1 MKNKLAWLSW
11 LPLGAVSP
19 LALAVG
25 LGQVTVNS
33 PLQAPLNASAP
44 IVDVSEAALGELRVE
59 VADEAAFTAQGLE
72 WTPLAASVRAEIE
85 RLPGGARVVL
95 RTEQEVLEPWLDLL
109 LTISGPE
116 GRSAEAFTLLFDLP
130 ESAASAPVAAPASH
144 VSPSA
149 TAAQAP
155 PQAVSS
161 SPSPSPS
168 PSSASVASAAQAPGG
183 TAYVASGDSLWGVAA
198 RVKPAEVSVQ
208 QMMLALVEAN
218 PSAFPSGNP
227 DELRAG
233 QTLVVPGREQIM
245 ARSPSQ
251 ASQAVQA
258 MRQTAAAPAPA
269 STPAASEPEATA
281 AAPSSG
287 EEPVLADEALAASEQ
302 LPQGAPEGPLA
313 EGNAEGETESEL
325 AGLTLNDL
333 AEQLRESQAMLQT
346 VLEERDLMRA
356 EMAALRQEVASL
368 TEALQASQ
376 QETQRALAAA
386 EAMAAS
392 AGQAAG
398 ARVSGPGVIA
408 RLEAYQWP
416 LASAA
421 LALLLGAL
429 VWSRKR
435 RERQWEDVPAPAAAV
450 ETPPRR
456 AEPVMESTGTTGA
469 PLAEP
474 PLAEPPPFDIPKAPQ
489 QVAERYEQVS
499 AADEPVTD
507 ELAVQEPVAQE
518 PVAQGPGEHSS
529 LEEPSSQASSPEWS
543 SSEEEVESAVDEDE
557 AALEAA
563 FLDTPEPVEEPA
575 PRPPLALEEPTLVE
589 PTPAGVNQTAP
600 DALPEREEDAA
611 EPSTPQAP
619 AQPVPDDHRAH
630 YIDYHPPSLQANEPD
645 EAETS
650 LSGNADAAPL
660 RTRYTPEEE
669 WEIEEVAFEP
679 RRRDNS
685 DSSKSSK

>member
-1 MKNKLAWLSW
+1 MKNKLAWWSW
-11 LPLGAVSP
+11 LPLGVVSP

-44 IVDVSEAALGELRVE
+44 IVDVSETALGELRVE
-59 VADEAAFTAQGLE
+59 VADEAAFTARGLE

-109 LTISGPE
+109 LTISGPD

-155 PQAVSS
+155 PQAGSS
-161 SPSPSPS
+161 SPSSSPS
-168 PSSASVASAAQAPGG
+168 LASETSAAQVLGG

-208 QMMLALVEAN
+208 QMILALVEAN

-258 MRQTAAAPAPA
+258 MRQTAAAP
-269 STPAASEPEATA
+269 
-281 AAPSSG
+281 SSG
-287 EEPVLADEALAASEQ
+287 EEPVLVDEALAASEQ

-313 EGNAEGETESEL
+313 EGDAESETESEL

-346 VLEERDLMRA
+346 VLEERDLMQA

-376 QETQRALAAA
+376 QETQHALAVA

-398 ARVSGPGVIA
+398 ARASGPGVIA

-456 AEPVMESTGTTGA
+456 AEPVMESTGTAGA

-474 PLAEPPPFDIPKAPQ
+474 PLAEPPPFDIPKAPP

-507 ELAVQEPVAQE
+507 ESAVQEPVAQ
-518 PVAQGPGEHSS
+518 ASGEHSP
-529 LEEPSSQASSPEWS
+529 LEEATE
-543 SSEEEVESAVDEDE
+543 
-557 AALEAA
+557 L
-563 FLDTPEPVEEPA
+563 
-575 PRPPLALEEPTLVE
+575 
-589 PTPAGVNQTAP
+589 
-600 DALPEREEDAA
+600 
-611 EPSTPQAP
+611 STPQAP

-630 YIDYHPPSLQANEPD
+630 YIDYHPPSLQANESD
-645 EAETS
+645 AAETS
-650 LSGNADAAPL
+650 LSGNADAPPL

>member
-1 MKNKLAWLSW
+1 MKNKLAWWSW
-11 LPLGAVSP
+11 LPLGVVSP

-44 IVDVSEAALGELRVE
+44 IVDVSETALGEIRVE
-59 VADEAAFTAQGLE
+59 VADEAAFTARGLE

-95 RTEQEVLEPWLDLL
+95 RTDQEVLEPWLDLL
-109 LTISGPE
+109 LIISGPD

-130 ESAASAPVAAPASH
+130 ESIASAPVAAPASH

-161 SPSPSPS
+161 SPLPSPS
-168 PSSASVASAAQAPGG
+168 PASVASAAQAPGG

-208 QMMLALVEAN
+208 QMILALVEAN

-258 MRQTAAAPAPA
+258 MRQTAAAP
-269 STPAASEPEATA
+269 
-281 AAPSSG
+281 SSG
-287 EEPVLADEALAASEQ
+287 EEPVLVDEALAASEQ

-313 EGNAEGETESEL
+313 EGDAEGETESETESEL

-346 VLEERDLMRA
+346 VLEERDLMQA

-376 QETQRALAAA
+376 QETQHALAAA

-398 ARVSGPGVIA
+398 AGASGPGVIA

-456 AEPVMESTGTTGA
+456 AEPVMESTGTAGA

-474 PLAEPPPFDIPKAPQ
+474 PLAEPPPFDIPKAPP

-507 ELAVQEPVAQE
+507 ELAVQTPVAQ
-518 PVAQGPGEHSS
+518 APGEHSP
-529 LEEPSSQASSPEWS
+529 LEEATE
-543 SSEEEVESAVDEDE
+543 
-557 AALEAA
+557 L
-563 FLDTPEPVEEPA
+563 
-575 PRPPLALEEPTLVE
+575 
-589 PTPAGVNQTAP
+589 
-600 DALPEREEDAA
+600 
-611 EPSTPQAP
+611 STPQAP

-630 YIDYHPPSLQANEPD
+630 CIDYHPPLLQANESD
-645 EAETS
+645 AAETS
-650 LSGNADAAPL
+650 LSGNAHPPPL

>member
-130 ESAASAPVAAPASH
+130 ESAASAPVVAPASH

-155 PQAVSS
+155 PQAGSS

-168 PSSASVASAAQAPGG
+168 PASETSAAQAPGG

-258 MRQTAAAPAPA
+258 MRQTAAAPA

-281 AAPSSG
+281 APSSG
-287 EEPVLADEALAASEQ
+287 EEPGLADEALAASEQ

-313 EGNAEGETESEL
+313 ESNADGDTEGETESEL

-398 ARVSGPGVIA
+398 ARASGPGVIA

-456 AEPVMESTGTTGA
+456 AEPVMESTGTAGA

-474 PLAEPPPFDIPKAPQ
+474 PLAEPPPFDIPKAPP

-507 ELAVQEPVAQE
+507 ELAVQEPVTQE
-518 PVAQGPGEHSS
+518 PGEHSP

-543 SSEEEVESAVDEDE
+543 SIEEEVESAVDEDE

-563 FLDTPEPVEEPA
+563 FLDTPEPVEEPG
-575 PRPPLALEEPTLVE
+575 PHSPLALEEPMLVE
-589 PTPAGVNQTAP
+589 PTPAEAKP
-600 DALPEREEDAA
+600 SEPKAAEELEEEAT
-611 EPSTPQAP
+611 EPSTLQAP
-619 AQPVPDDHRAH
+619 AQPVPEDHRAH
-630 YIDYHPPSLQANEPD
+630 YIDYHPPSLQANEPG

-650 LSGNADAAPL
+650 LSGKTDASPL

>member
-130 ESAASAPVAAPASH
+130 ESAASAPVAAPVSN

-149 TAAQAP
+149 TAAQP
-155 PQAVSS
+155 PQQTVSS
-161 SPSPSPS
+161 SPSPS

-218 PSAFPSGNP
+218 PAAFPSGNP

-233 QTLVVPGREQIM
+233 QTLMVPGREQIM

-287 EEPVLADEALAASEQ
+287 EEPVLVDEALAASEQ

-313 EGNAEGETESEL
+313 EGNAEGDTEGETENEL

-398 ARVSGPGVIA
+398 ARASGPGVIA

-450 ETPPRR
+450 EVPPRR
-456 AEPVMESTGTTGA
+456 AEPVMESTGTAGA

-474 PLAEPPPFDIPKAPQ
+474 PLAEPLPFDIPKAPP

-499 AADEPVTD
+499 AAVEPVTE
-507 ELAVQEPVAQE
+507 ELAVQEPVAQ
-518 PVAQGPGEHSS
+518 ASGEHGPS
-529 LEEPSSQASSPEWS
+529 EEPPSQANPVTWNSIQEDA
-543 SSEEEVESAVDEDE
+543 ESAVDEDE

-563 FLDTPEPVEEPA
+563 FLDTPEPVEEPG
-575 PRPPLALEEPTLVE
+575 PRSPLAMEEPMLVE
-589 PTPAGVNQTAP
+589 PTPAGVNQAAP
-600 DALPEREEDAA
+600 DAPPEREEDAA
-611 EPSTPQAP
+611 EPSTSQAP

-645 EAETS
+645 EAEPS

>member
-161 SPSPSPS
+161 SPSPSL
-168 PSSASVASAAQAPGG
+168 ASVASAAQAPGG

-233 QTLVVPGREQIM
+233 QTLMVPGREQIM

-269 STPAASEPEATA
+269 STPAASE
-281 AAPSSG
+281 
-287 EEPVLADEALAASEQ
+287 Q

-313 EGNAEGETESEL
+313 EGNAEGDTEGEAENEL
-325 AGLTLNDL
+325 AGLILNDL

-398 ARVSGPGVIA
+398 ARASGPGVIA

-450 ETPPRR
+450 EVPPRR
-456 AEPVMESTGTTGA
+456 AEPVMESTGTAGA

-474 PLAEPPPFDIPKAPQ
+474 PLAEPLPFDIPKAPP

-499 AADEPVTD
+499 AAVEPVTE

-518 PVAQGPGEHSS
+518 PGEHSP
-529 LEEPSSQASSPEWS
+529 LEEPSSQASSPVWS
-543 SSEEEVESAVDEDE
+543 SSEEEVESAVDENE

-563 FLDTPEPVEEPA
+563 FLDTPEPVEEPG
-575 PRPPLALEEPTLVE
+575 PRSPLAMEEPMLVE
-589 PTPAGVNQTAP
+589 PTPAGVNQAAP
-600 DALPEREEDAA
+600 DAPPEREEDAA
-611 EPSTPQAP
+611 EPSTSQAP

>member
-161 SPSPSPS
+161 SPSPSL
-168 PSSASVASAAQAPGG
+168 ASVASAAQAPGG

-218 PSAFPSGNP
+218 PAAFPSGNP

-233 QTLVVPGREQIM
+233 QTLMVPGREQIM

-269 STPAASEPEATA
+269 STPAASE
-281 AAPSSG
+281 
-287 EEPVLADEALAASEQ
+287 Q

-313 EGNAEGETESEL
+313 EGNAEGDTEGETENEL
-325 AGLTLNDL
+325 AGLTLHDL

-398 ARVSGPGVIA
+398 ARASGPGVIA

-456 AEPVMESTGTTGA
+456 AEPVMESTGTAGA

-507 ELAVQEPVAQE
+507 ELAVQTPVAQ
-518 PVAQGPGEHSS
+518 APGEHSP
-529 LEEPSSQASSPEWS
+529 LEEATE
-543 SSEEEVESAVDEDE
+543 
-557 AALEAA
+557 L
-563 FLDTPEPVEEPA
+563 
-575 PRPPLALEEPTLVE
+575 
-589 PTPAGVNQTAP
+589 
-600 DALPEREEDAA
+600 
-611 EPSTPQAP
+611 STPQAP

-630 YIDYHPPSLQANEPD
+630 CIDYHPPSLQANESD
-645 EAETS
+645 AAETS
-650 LSGNADAAPL
+650 LSGNADAPPL

-669 WEIEEVAFEP
+669 WAVSYTHLTLPTKRIV
-679 RRRDNS
+679 
-685 DSSKSSK
+685 

>member
-44 IVDVSEAALGELRVE
+44 IVDVSEAALSELRVE

-130 ESAASAPVAAPASH
+130 ESAASAPVATPVSN

-149 TAAQAP
+149 TAAQAL
-155 PQAVSS
+155 PQSVSS
-161 SPSPSPS
+161 SPSPS

-258 MRQTAAAPAPA
+258 MRQTAAAP
-269 STPAASEPEATA
+269 
-281 AAPSSG
+281 SSG

-313 EGNAEGETESEL
+313 EGNAEGDTEGETEGEIESEL

-398 ARVSGPGVIA
+398 ARASGPGVIA

-456 AEPVMESTGTTGA
+456 AEPVMESTGTAGA

-474 PLAEPPPFDIPKAPQ
+474 PLAEPPPFDIPKAPP

-518 PVAQGPGEHSS
+518 PVAQGPGEHSP

-575 PRPPLALEEPTLVE
+575 PRPPLALEEPMLVE
-589 PTPAGVNQTAP
+589 PTPAGVNQAAP
-600 DALPEREEDAA
+600 DAPPEQEEDAA

>member
-1 MKNKLAWLSW
+1 M
-11 LPLGAVSP
+11 
-19 LALAVG
+19 LALAVMPNCG
-25 LGQVTVNS
+25 HAINLAAIS
-33 PLQAPLNASAP
+33 
-44 IVDVSEAALGELRVE
+44 AAL
-59 VADEAAFTAQGLE
+59 AAG
-72 WTPLAASVRAEIE
+72 
-85 RLPGGARVVL
+85 PGGDR
-95 RTEQEVLEPWLDLL
+95 
-109 LTISGPE
+109 
-116 GRSAEAFTLLFDLP
+116 FTF
-130 ESAASAPVAAPASH
+130 
-144 VSPSA
+144 
-149 TAAQAP
+149 
-155 PQAVSS
+155 
-161 SPSPSPS
+161 
-168 PSSASVASAAQAPGG
+168 
-183 TAYVASGDSLWGVAA
+183 
-198 RVKPAEVSVQ
+198 
-208 QMMLALVEAN
+208 
-218 PSAFPSGNP
+218 
-227 DELRAG
+227 
-233 QTLVVPGREQIM
+233 
-245 ARSPSQ
+245 
-251 ASQAVQA
+251 
-258 MRQTAAAPAPA
+258 RQ
-269 STPAASEPEATA
+269 
-281 AAPSSG
+281 
-287 EEPVLADEALAASEQ
+287 VDFADHEALAASEQ

-313 EGNAEGETESEL
+313 EGDAESETESEL

-346 VLEERDLMRA
+346 VLEERDLMQA

-376 QETQRALAAA
+376 QETQHALAVA

-398 ARVSGPGVIA
+398 ARASGPGVIA

-456 AEPVMESTGTTGA
+456 AEPVMESTGTAGA

-474 PLAEPPPFDIPKAPQ
+474 PLAEPPPFDIPKAPP

-507 ELAVQEPVAQE
+507 ESAVQEPVAQ
-518 PVAQGPGEHSS
+518 ASGEHSP
-529 LEEPSSQASSPEWS
+529 LEEATE
-543 SSEEEVESAVDEDE
+543 
-557 AALEAA
+557 L
-563 FLDTPEPVEEPA
+563 
-575 PRPPLALEEPTLVE
+575 
-589 PTPAGVNQTAP
+589 
-600 DALPEREEDAA
+600 
-611 EPSTPQAP
+611 STPQAP

-630 YIDYHPPSLQANEPD
+630 YIDYHPPSLQANESD
-645 EAETS
+645 AAETS
-650 LSGNADAAPL
+650 LSGNADAPPL

>member
-130 ESAASAPVAAPASH
+130 ESAASAPVATPVSN

-149 TAAQAP
+149 TAAQAL
-155 PQAVSS
+155 PQSVSS

-258 MRQTAAAPAPA
+258 MRQTAAAP
-269 STPAASEPEATA
+269 
-281 AAPSSG
+281 SSG

-313 EGNAEGETESEL
+313 EGNAEGDTEGETEGEIESEL

-398 ARVSGPGVIA
+398 ARASGPGVIA

-456 AEPVMESTGTTGA
+456 AEPVMESTGTAGA

-474 PLAEPPPFDIPKAPQ
+474 PLAEPPPFDIPKAPP

-543 SSEEEVESAVDEDE
+543 SSEEEVESTVDEDE

-575 PRPPLALEEPTLVE
+575 PRPPLALEEPALVE

-600 DALPEREEDAA
+600 DASPEREEDAA

>member
-161 SPSPSPS
+161 SPSPSL
-168 PSSASVASAAQAPGG
+168 ASVASAAQAPGG

-218 PSAFPSGNP
+218 PAAFPSGNP

-233 QTLVVPGREQIM
+233 QTLMVPGREQIM

-269 STPAASEPEATA
+269 STPAASE
-281 AAPSSG
+281 
-287 EEPVLADEALAASEQ
+287 Q

-313 EGNAEGETESEL
+313 EGNAEGDTEGETENEL

-398 ARVSGPGVIA
+398 ARASGPGVIA

-450 ETPPRR
+450 EVPPRR
-456 AEPVMESTGTTGA
+456 AEPVMESTGTAGA

-474 PLAEPPPFDIPKAPQ
+474 PLAEPPPFDIPKASP

-499 AADEPVTD
+499 AAVEPVTE
-507 ELAVQEPVAQE
+507 ELAVQEPVAQ
-518 PVAQGPGEHSS
+518 ASGEHGPS
-529 LEEPSSQASSPEWS
+529 EEPPSQANPVTWNSIQEDA
-543 SSEEEVESAVDEDE
+543 ESAVDEDE

-563 FLDTPEPVEEPA
+563 FLDTPEPVEEPG
-575 PRPPLALEEPTLVE
+575 PRSPLAMEEPMLVE
-589 PTPAGVNQTAP
+589 PTPAGVNQAAP
-600 DALPEREEDAA
+600 DAPPEREEDAA
-611 EPSTPQAP
+611 EPSTSQAP

-645 EAETS
+645 EAEPS

>member
-1 MKNKLAWLSW
+1 MKNKLAWWSW
-11 LPLGAVSP
+11 LPLGVVSP

-33 PLQAPLNASAP
+33 PLQVPLNASAP
-44 IVDVSEAALGELRVE
+44 IVDVSETALGELRVE
-59 VADEAAFTAQGLE
+59 VADEAAFTARGLE

-109 LTISGPE
+109 LTISGPD

-161 SPSPSPS
+161 SPSP
-168 PSSASVASAAQAPGG
+168 ASVASAAQAPGG

-258 MRQTAAAPAPA
+258 MRQTAAAP
-269 STPAASEPEATA
+269 
-281 AAPSSG
+281 SSG
-287 EEPVLADEALAASEQ
+287 EEPVLVDEALAASEQ

-313 EGNAEGETESEL
+313 EGDAEGETESEL

-346 VLEERDLMRA
+346 VLEERDLMQA

-398 ARVSGPGVIA
+398 ARASGPGVIA

-435 RERQWEDVPAPAAAV
+435 RERQ
-450 ETPPRR
+450 
-456 AEPVMESTGTTGA
+456 
-469 PLAEP
+469 
-474 PLAEPPPFDIPKAPQ
+474 
-489 QVAERYEQVS
+489 QVS

-507 ELAVQEPVAQE
+507 ESAVQEPVAQ
-518 PVAQGPGEHSS
+518 ASGEHSP
-529 LEEPSSQASSPEWS
+529 LEEATE
-543 SSEEEVESAVDEDE
+543 
-557 AALEAA
+557 L
-563 FLDTPEPVEEPA
+563 
-575 PRPPLALEEPTLVE
+575 
-589 PTPAGVNQTAP
+589 
-600 DALPEREEDAA
+600 
-611 EPSTPQAP
+611 STPQAP

>member
-1 MKNKLAWLSW
+1 MKNKLAWWSW
-11 LPLGAVSP
+11 LPLGVVSP

-44 IVDVSEAALGELRVE
+44 IVDVSETALGELRVE
-59 VADEAAFTAQGLE
+59 VADEAAFTARGLE

-95 RTEQEVLEPWLDLL
+95 RTDQEVLEPWLDLL
-109 LTISGPE
+109 LIISGPD

-130 ESAASAPVAAPASH
+130 ESIASAPVAAPASH

-155 PQAVSS
+155 PQAGSS
-161 SPSPSPS
+161 SPSSSPS
-168 PSSASVASAAQAPGG
+168 LASETSAAQVLGG

-208 QMMLALVEAN
+208 QMILALVEAN

-258 MRQTAAAPAPA
+258 MRQTAAAP
-269 STPAASEPEATA
+269 
-281 AAPSSG
+281 SSG
-287 EEPVLADEALAASEQ
+287 EEPVLVDEALAASEQ

-313 EGNAEGETESEL
+313 EGDAESETESEL

-346 VLEERDLMRA
+346 VLEERDLMQA

-376 QETQRALAAA
+376 QETQHALAVA

-398 ARVSGPGVIA
+398 ARASGPGVIA

-456 AEPVMESTGTTGA
+456 AEPVMESTGTAGA

-474 PLAEPPPFDIPKAPQ
+474 PLAEPPPFDIPKAPP

-507 ELAVQEPVAQE
+507 ELAVQTPVAQ
-518 PVAQGPGEHSS
+518 APGEHSP
-529 LEEPSSQASSPEWS
+529 LEEA
-543 SSEEEVESAVDEDE
+543 
-557 AALEAA
+557 
-563 FLDTPEPVEEPA
+563 T
-575 PRPPLALEEPTLVE
+575 
-589 PTPAGVNQTAP
+589 
-600 DALPEREEDAA
+600 

-650 LSGNADAAPL
+650 LSG
-660 RTRYTPEEE
+660 
-669 WEIEEVAFEP
+669 
-679 RRRDNS
+679 
-685 DSSKSSK
+685 

>member
-1 MKNKLAWLSW
+1 MKNKLAWWSW
-11 LPLGAVSP
+11 LPLGVVSP

-44 IVDVSEAALGELRVE
+44 IVDVSETALGELRVE
-59 VADEAAFTAQGLE
+59 VADEAAFTARGLE

-95 RTEQEVLEPWLDLL
+95 RTDQEVLEPWLDLL
-109 LTISGPE
+109 LIISGPD

-130 ESAASAPVAAPASH
+130 ESIASAPVAAPASH

-155 PQAVSS
+155 PQAGSS
-161 SPSPSPS
+161 SPSSSPS
-168 PSSASVASAAQAPGG
+168 LASETSAAQVLGG

-208 QMMLALVEAN
+208 QMILALVEAN

-258 MRQTAAAPAPA
+258 MRQTAAAP
-269 STPAASEPEATA
+269 
-281 AAPSSG
+281 SSG
-287 EEPVLADEALAASEQ
+287 EEPVLVDEALAASEQ

-313 EGNAEGETESEL
+313 EGDAEGETESETESEL

-346 VLEERDLMRA
+346 VLEERDLMQA

-376 QETQRALAAA
+376 QETQHALAVA

-398 ARVSGPGVIA
+398 ARASGPGVIA

-456 AEPVMESTGTTGA
+456 AEPVMESTGTAGA

-474 PLAEPPPFDIPKAPQ
+474 PLAEPPPFDIPKAPP

-507 ELAVQEPVAQE
+507 ESAVQEPVAQ
-518 PVAQGPGEHSS
+518 ASGEHSP
-529 LEEPSSQASSPEWS
+529 LEEATE
-543 SSEEEVESAVDEDE
+543 
-557 AALEAA
+557 L
-563 FLDTPEPVEEPA
+563 
-575 PRPPLALEEPTLVE
+575 
-589 PTPAGVNQTAP
+589 
-600 DALPEREEDAA
+600 
-611 EPSTPQAP
+611 STPQAP

-630 YIDYHPPSLQANEPD
+630 YIDYHPPSLQANESD
-645 EAETS
+645 AAETS

>member
-1 MKNKLAWLSW
+1 MKNKLAWWSW
-11 LPLGAVSP
+11 LPLGVVSP

-44 IVDVSEAALGELRVE
+44 IVDVSETALGEIRVE
-59 VADEAAFTAQGLE
+59 VADEAAFTARGLE

-109 LTISGPE
+109 LTISGPD

-161 SPSPSPS
+161 SPSP
-168 PSSASVASAAQAPGG
+168 ASVASAAQAPGG

-258 MRQTAAAPAPA
+258 MRQTAAAP
-269 STPAASEPEATA
+269 
-281 AAPSSG
+281 SSG
-287 EEPVLADEALAASEQ
+287 EEPVLVDEALAASEQ

-313 EGNAEGETESEL
+313 EGDAESETESEL

-346 VLEERDLMRA
+346 VLEERDLMQA

-376 QETQRALAAA
+376 QETQHALAVA

-398 ARVSGPGVIA
+398 ARASGPGVIA

-456 AEPVMESTGTTGA
+456 AEPVMESTGTAGA

-474 PLAEPPPFDIPKAPQ
+474 PLAEPPPFDIPKAPP

-507 ELAVQEPVAQE
+507 ESAVQEPVAQ
-518 PVAQGPGEHSS
+518 ASGEHSP
-529 LEEPSSQASSPEWS
+529 LEEATE
-543 SSEEEVESAVDEDE
+543 
-557 AALEAA
+557 L
-563 FLDTPEPVEEPA
+563 
-575 PRPPLALEEPTLVE
+575 
-589 PTPAGVNQTAP
+589 
-600 DALPEREEDAA
+600 
-611 EPSTPQAP
+611 STPQAP

>member
-1 MKNKLAWLSW
+1 MKNKLAWWSW
-11 LPLGAVSP
+11 LPLGVVSP

-44 IVDVSEAALGELRVE
+44 IVDVSETALGELRVE
-59 VADEAAFTAQGLE
+59 VADEAAFTARGLE

-109 LTISGPE
+109 LTISGPD

-161 SPSPSPS
+161 SPSP
-168 PSSASVASAAQAPGG
+168 ASVASAAQAPGG

-258 MRQTAAAPAPA
+258 MRQTAAAP
-269 STPAASEPEATA
+269 
-281 AAPSSG
+281 SSG
-287 EEPVLADEALAASEQ
+287 EEPVLVDEALAASEQ

-313 EGNAEGETESEL
+313 EGDAESETESEL

-346 VLEERDLMRA
+346 VLEERDLMQA

-376 QETQRALAAA
+376 QETQHALAVA

-398 ARVSGPGVIA
+398 ARASGPGVIA

-456 AEPVMESTGTTGA
+456 AEPVMESTGTAGA

-474 PLAEPPPFDIPKAPQ
+474 PLAEPPPFDIPKAPP

-507 ELAVQEPVAQE
+507 ELAVQTPVAQ
-518 PVAQGPGEHSS
+518 APGEHSP
-529 LEEPSSQASSPEWS
+529 LEEATE
-543 SSEEEVESAVDEDE
+543 
-557 AALEAA
+557 L
-563 FLDTPEPVEEPA
+563 
-575 PRPPLALEEPTLVE
+575 
-589 PTPAGVNQTAP
+589 
-600 DALPEREEDAA
+600 
-611 EPSTPQAP
+611 STPQAP

-630 YIDYHPPSLQANEPD
+630 CIDYHPPSLQANESD
-645 EAETS
+645 AAETS
-650 LSGNADAAPL
+650 LSGNADAPPL

>member
-44 IVDVSEAALGELRVE
+44 IVDVSEAALDELRVE

-95 RTEQEVLEPWLDLL
+95 RTDQEVLEPWLDLL
-109 LTISGPE
+109 LTISGPD

-161 SPSPSPS
+161 SPSP
-168 PSSASVASAAQAPGG
+168 ASVASAAQAPGG

-258 MRQTAAAPAPA
+258 MRQTAAAPASA
-269 STPAASEPEATA
+269 ATPAASEPEATA

-302 LPQGAPEGPLA
+302 LPQSAPEGPLA
-313 EGNAEGETESEL
+313 EGNAEGDTEGETESEL

-376 QETQRALAAA
+376 LETQRALAAA

-398 ARVSGPGVIA
+398 ARASGPGVIA

-450 ETPPRR
+450 ETPPQR
-456 AEPVMESTGTTGA
+456 AEPVMESTGTAGA

-474 PLAEPPPFDIPKAPQ
+474 PLAEPPPFDIPKAPE
-489 QVAERYEQVS
+489 VAERYEHVS

-507 ELAVQEPVAQE
+507 ESAVQEPVAQ
-518 PVAQGPGEHSS
+518 ASGEHGP

-543 SSEEEVESAVDEDE
+543 STEEEVESAVDEDE

-563 FLDTPEPVEEPA
+563 FLATPEPVEEPE
-575 PRPPLALEEPTLVE
+575 PRSPLALEEPTLVE
-589 PTPAGVNQTAP
+589 STPAEAKPNE
-600 DALPEREEDAA
+600 PEAAQELEEAT
-611 EPSTPQAP
+611 EPSAPQAP
-619 AQPVPDDHRAH
+619 AQSVPEDHRAH

-645 EAETS
+645 DAETS
-650 LSGNADAAPL
+650 LSGKTDASPL
-660 RTRYTPEEE
+660 RTRYTTEEE

>member
-130 ESAASAPVAAPASH
+130 ESAASAPVAAPASN
-144 VSPSA
+144 VSPFA

-161 SPSPSPS
+161 SPSPSL
-168 PSSASVASAAQAPGG
+168 ASVASAAQAPGG

-218 PSAFPSGNP
+218 PAAFPSGNP

-233 QTLVVPGREQIM
+233 QTLMVPGREQIM

-269 STPAASEPEATA
+269 STPAASE
-281 AAPSSG
+281 
-287 EEPVLADEALAASEQ
+287 Q

-313 EGNAEGETESEL
+313 EGNAEGDTEGETENEL

-398 ARVSGPGVIA
+398 ARASGPGVIA

-450 ETPPRR
+450 EVPPRR
-456 AEPVMESTGTTGA
+456 AEPVMESTGTAGA

-474 PLAEPPPFDIPKAPQ
+474 PLAEPLPFDIPKAPP

-499 AADEPVTD
+499 AAVEPVTE
-507 ELAVQEPVAQE
+507 ELAVQEPVAQ
-518 PVAQGPGEHSS
+518 ASGEHGPS
-529 LEEPSSQASSPEWS
+529 EEPPSQANPVTWNSIQEDA
-543 SSEEEVESAVDEDE
+543 ESAVDEDE

-563 FLDTPEPVEEPA
+563 FLDTPEPVEEPG
-575 PRPPLALEEPTLVE
+575 PRSPLAMEEPMLVE
-589 PTPAGVNQTAP
+589 PTPAGVNQAAP
-600 DALPEREEDAA
+600 DAPPEREEDAA
-611 EPSTPQAP
+611 EPSTSQAP

-645 EAETS
+645 EAEPS

>member
-44 IVDVSEAALGELRVE
+44 IVDVSEAALDELRVE

-130 ESAASAPVAAPASH
+130 ESAASAPVVAPASH

-155 PQAVSS
+155 PQAGSS

-168 PSSASVASAAQAPGG
+168 PASETSAAQAPGG

-251 ASQAVQA
+251 ASRAVQA
-258 MRQTAAAPAPA
+258 MRQTAAAPA

-281 AAPSSG
+281 APSSG
-287 EEPVLADEALAASEQ
+287 EEPGLADEALAASEQ
-302 LPQGAPEGPLA
+302 LPQGVPEGPLA
-313 EGNAEGETESEL
+313 ESNADGDTEGETESEL

-398 ARVSGPGVIA
+398 ARASGPGVIA

-456 AEPVMESTGTTGA
+456 AEPVMESTGTAGA

-474 PLAEPPPFDIPKAPQ
+474 PLAEPPPFDIPKAPP

-507 ELAVQEPVAQE
+507 ESAVQE

-529 LEEPSSQASSPEWS
+529 LEEPSSQASSPVWS

-575 PRPPLALEEPTLVE
+575 PRPPLALEEPMLVE
-589 PTPAGVNQTAP
+589 PTPAGVNQAAP
-600 DALPEREEDAA
+600 DAPPEQEEDAA
-611 EPSTPQAP
+611 EPSTLQAP
-619 AQPVPDDHRAH
+619 AQPVPEDHRAH
-630 YIDYHPPSLQANEPD
+630 YIDYHPPSLQANESD
-645 EAETS
+645 DAETS
-650 LSGNADAAPL
+650 LSGKTDAPPL

>member
-85 RLPGGARVVL
+85 RLPSGARVVL

-109 LTISGPE
+109 LTISGPD

-130 ESAASAPVAAPASH
+130 ESAASTPVAAPVSH

-155 PQAVSS
+155 PQAGSS
-161 SPSPSPS
+161 LPSPLPSPSP
-168 PSSASVASAAQAPGG
+168 ASVASAAQAPGG

-313 EGNAEGETESEL
+313 EGETESEL

-398 ARVSGPGVIA
+398 ARASGPGVIA

-456 AEPVMESTGTTGA
+456 AEPVMESTGTAGA

-474 PLAEPPPFDIPKAPQ
+474 PLAEPPPFDIPKAPP

-499 AADEPVTD
+499 AAVEPVTD

-518 PVAQGPGEHSS
+518 PVAQGPGEHSP

-575 PRPPLALEEPTLVE
+575 PRPPLALEEPMLVE
-589 PTPAGVNQTAP
+589 PTPVGVNQTSP
-600 DALPEREEDAA
+600 DALLEREEDAA

>member
-168 PSSASVASAAQAPGG
+168 PASVASAAQAPGG

-218 PSAFPSGNP
+218 PAAFPSGNP

-233 QTLVVPGREQIM
+233 QTLMVPGREQIM

-269 STPAASEPEATA
+269 STPAASE
-281 AAPSSG
+281 
-287 EEPVLADEALAASEQ
+287 Q

-313 EGNAEGETESEL
+313 EGNAEGDTEGETENEL
-325 AGLTLNDL
+325 AGLTLHDL

-398 ARVSGPGVIA
+398 ARASGPGVIA

-450 ETPPRR
+450 EVPPRR
-456 AEPVMESTGTTGA
+456 AEPVMESTGTAGA

-474 PLAEPPPFDIPKAPQ
+474 PLAEPLPFDIPKAPP

-499 AADEPVTD
+499 AAVEPVTE
-507 ELAVQEPVAQE
+507 ELAVQEPVAQ
-518 PVAQGPGEHSS
+518 ASGEHGPS
-529 LEEPSSQASSPEWS
+529 EEPPSQANPVTWNSIQEDA
-543 SSEEEVESAVDEDE
+543 ESAVDEDE

-563 FLDTPEPVEEPA
+563 FLDTPEPVEEPG
-575 PRPPLALEEPTLVE
+575 PRSPLAMEEPMLVE
-589 PTPAGVNQTAP
+589 PTPAGVNQAAP
-600 DALPEREEDAA
+600 DAPPEREEDAA
-611 EPSTPQAP
+611 EPSTSQAP

-645 EAETS
+645 EAEPS

>member
-130 ESAASAPVAAPASH
+130 ESAASAPVATPVSN

-149 TAAQAP
+149 TAAQAL
-155 PQAVSS
+155 PQSVSS
-161 SPSPSPS
+161 SPSPS

-258 MRQTAAAPAPA
+258 MRQTAAAP
-269 STPAASEPEATA
+269 
-281 AAPSSG
+281 SSG

-313 EGNAEGETESEL
+313 EGNAEGDTEGETEGEIESEL

-398 ARVSGPGVIA
+398 ARASGPGVIA

-456 AEPVMESTGTTGA
+456 AEPVMESTGTAGA

-474 PLAEPPPFDIPKAPQ
+474 PLAEPPPFDIPKAPP

-543 SSEEEVESAVDEDE
+543 SSEEEVESTVDEDE

-575 PRPPLALEEPTLVE
+575 PRPPLALEEPALVE

-600 DALPEREEDAA
+600 DASPEREEDAA

>member
-1 MKNKLAWLSW
+1 MKNKLAWWSW
-11 LPLGAVSP
+11 LPLGVVSP

-59 VADEAAFTAQGLE
+59 VADEAAFTARGLE

-95 RTEQEVLEPWLDLL
+95 RTDQEVLEPWLDLL
-109 LTISGPE
+109 LIISGPD

-130 ESAASAPVAAPASH
+130 ESIASAPVAAPASH

-155 PQAVSS
+155 PQAGSS
-161 SPSPSPS
+161 SPSSSPS
-168 PSSASVASAAQAPGG
+168 LASETSAAQVLGG

-208 QMMLALVEAN
+208 QMILALVEAN

-258 MRQTAAAPAPA
+258 MRQTAAAP
-269 STPAASEPEATA
+269 
-281 AAPSSG
+281 SSG
-287 EEPVLADEALAASEQ
+287 EEPVLVDEALAASEQ

-313 EGNAEGETESEL
+313 EGDAEGETESETESEL

-346 VLEERDLMRA
+346 VLEERDLMQA

-398 ARVSGPGVIA
+398 ARASGPGVIA

-456 AEPVMESTGTTGA
+456 AEPVMESTGTAGA

-474 PLAEPPPFDIPKAPQ
+474 PLAEPPPFDIPKAPP

-507 ELAVQEPVAQE
+507 ELAVQTPVAQ
-518 PVAQGPGEHSS
+518 APGEHSP
-529 LEEPSSQASSPEWS
+529 LEEATE
-543 SSEEEVESAVDEDE
+543 
-557 AALEAA
+557 L
-563 FLDTPEPVEEPA
+563 
-575 PRPPLALEEPTLVE
+575 
-589 PTPAGVNQTAP
+589 
-600 DALPEREEDAA
+600 
-611 EPSTPQAP
+611 STPQAP

-630 YIDYHPPSLQANEPD
+630 CIDYHPPSLQANESD
-645 EAETS
+645 AAETS
-650 LSGNADAAPL
+650 LSGNADAPPL